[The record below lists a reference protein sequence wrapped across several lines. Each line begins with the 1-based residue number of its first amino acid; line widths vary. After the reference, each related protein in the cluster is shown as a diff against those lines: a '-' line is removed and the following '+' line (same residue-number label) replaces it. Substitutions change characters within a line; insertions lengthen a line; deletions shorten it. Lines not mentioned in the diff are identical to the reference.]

1 VLSVHELTRVQLR
14 KDDLRVHFNL
24 AESLPAVLI
33 DPAQVS
39 QVVINLVINA
49 MQAMPDG
56 GDLTITSQMDPT
68 TRRVE
73 LLVSDTGVGIPP
85 DNLSKIF
92 DPFFTNKP
100 EGTGLAIARQ
110 ILEKNQASI
119 YVSSKKGKGTAFRIL
134 FKTIEE

>member
-1 VLSVHELTRVQLR
+1 M
-14 KDDLRVHFNL
+14 VHFNL
-24 AESLPAVLI
+24 DESLPAVLI

-56 GDLTITSQMDPT
+56 GDLSITTQMDPI

-73 LLVSDTGVGIPP
+73 LLVDDTGVGIPP
-85 DNLSKIF
+85 DNLGKIF

-100 EGTGLAIARQ
+100 EGTGLGLAIARQ
-110 ILEKNQASI
+110 ILEKNQAAI
-119 YVSSKKGKGTAFRIL
+119 HVSSKKGKGTVFRIL
-134 FKTIEE
+134 FKTVEE